1 MMMMMDSPKN
11 MMQEASGATAA
22 QTRVRQLQ
30 ALKAII
36 AAKAQERNQP
46 LTAETFKAILQ
57 EQLAEAAR
65 RRQLATQEANEAAPP
80 VPFSANSTTKAGMG
94 KTIAPFP
101 FASTSYTPK
110 ATSTSMAYPL
120 PNADKRALWNP
131 TVNTLGQKYNLDP
144 LLIHAVINQ
153 ESGYQPQAVSKSG
166 AVGMMQ
172 LMPATAKGLGVTN
185 PYDPLQN
192 MEGGIKYL
200 KLQLERFGG
209 NVALALAAYNAGPN
223 AVTKFGG
230 IPPYQETQHYVR
242 SILTNYLK
250 AKLSK

>member
-1 MMMMMDSPKN
+1 MMDSPKS
-11 MMQEASGATAA
+11 MMQEASGAAAA

-36 AAKAQERNQP
+36 AAKAKERNQP

-57 EQLAEAAR
+57 EQLTEAAK
-65 RRQLATQEANEAAPP
+65 RRQQALQEATSASQAP
-80 VPFSANSTTKAGMG
+80 VPFNANSTTKAGVG
-94 KTIAPFP
+94 NAIAPFP
-101 FASTSYTPK
+101 FASTGYTPRP
-110 ATSTSMAYPL
+110 STDITYAL
-120 PNADKRALWNP
+120 PNPDKRAMWNP
-131 TVNTLGQKYNLDP
+131 TISSLGQKYNLDP

-153 ESGYQPQAVSKSG
+153 ESGYQPKAVSKSG

-172 LMPATAKGLGVTN
+172 LMPATAKNLGVTN

-200 KLQLERFGG
+200 KVQLERFGG

-223 AVTKFGG
+223 AVSKFGG

-242 SILTNYLK
+242 NILTSYLK

>member
-1 MMMMMDSPKN
+1 MMMMDSPKS

-30 ALKAII
+30 ALRAII
-36 AAKAQERNQP
+36 AAKAKERNQP

-65 RRQLATQEANEAAPP
+65 RRQVAAQEAASANVP
-80 VPFSANSTTKAGMG
+80 VPFSANSTTKAGVGNTM
-94 KTIAPFP
+94 APFP
-101 FASTSYTPK
+101 FASKNYAPK
-110 ATSTSMAYPL
+110 ANNTITYAL
-120 PNADKRALWNP
+120 PNADKRAMWNP
-131 TVNTLGQKYNLDP
+131 TVSSLGQKYNLDP

-153 ESGYQPQAVSKSG
+153 ESGYQPQVVSKSG

-185 PYDPLQN
+185 PYDPIQN

-223 AVTKFGG
+223 AVSKFGG
-230 IPPYQETQHYVR
+230 IPPYQETQQYVR
-242 SILTNYLK
+242 TILTNYLK